1 MRHEPAR
8 RCARR
13 CNVLALVLSGVATA
27 IGLFFLGAILWT
39 LVKNGVAGMSVD
51 LFTKMTPPPGS
62 AGGLLN
68 AIYGSVV
75 MTRASASSS
84 AARSACSPEP
94 ISPSTAAPRASA
106 A

>member
-1 MRHEPAR
+1 M
-8 RCARR
+8 
-13 CNVLALVLSGVATA
+13 LSGVATA

-39 LVKNGVAGMSVD
+39 LVKNGLAGMSVD

-62 AGGLLN
+62 GGGLLN

-75 MTRASASSS
+75 MTVIGILHRRADRHAG
-84 AARSACSPEP
+84 RDLPGRVRPHRE
-94 ISPSTAAPRASA
+94 ASA